1 MPALSTVP
9 VSAQRDTAP
18 GLTIALLTSGTPD
31 PLGFGR
37 AVLIECTVAATITFL
52 FGGGG
57 TASAVTFPTGLFEFN
72 WSVNTITLNSGTAR
86 VWNIY

>member
-1 MPALSTVP
+1 MPALSTIP

-18 GLTIALLTSGTPD
+18 GQNAALLITATPD

-37 AVLIECTVAATITFL
+37 AVLIEVTVAATITFV
-52 FGGGG
+52 FAGGG
-57 TASAVTFPTGLFEFN
+57 TVSLLSFPTGVFEFN
-72 WSVNTITLNSGTAR
+72 WNVTQFTLGAGTAR

>member
-9 VSAQRDTAP
+9 VAGLRDTAP
-18 GLTIALLTSGTPD
+18 GQNVALLTTATPD

-37 AVLIECTVAATITFL
+37 AVLIECTVAAAITFL
-52 FGGGG
+52 FAGGG
-57 TASAVTFPTGLFEFN
+57 TASAVVFPTGLFEFN
-72 WSVNTITLNSGTAR
+72 WSISQFTLVSGTAR